1 MDILLSNDD
10 GIHAEGLQHL
20 RAAAQEFGSTL
31 VVAPSEENSAVGH
44 AITVFDPIK
53 IHEVDKNGDFYGW
66 AVHGTPADSVK
77 LAVGQLMP
85 SPPKL
90 VLSGINLGNN
100 TGVSTLYSGTVS
112 AASEGAI
119 LGIPGIAFSLCTY
132 KDPKWED
139 AAEAVFRVL
148 NSLNLSAL
156 APGSLLNVNIPNLP
170 ISEIR
175 GVRWVKV
182 AHSRWVEE
190 FEERTS
196 PKGARYFWLG
206 GVMKTLEDRSDNDVR
221 AVEDGYISVTPM
233 QVDLTHYPS
242 LEKANRQNQDW

>member
-1 MDILLSNDD
+1 MEILLSNDD
-10 GIHAEGLQHL
+10 GIHAEGIKHLQY
-20 RAAAQEFGSTL
+20 AARKFGDTV

-53 IHEVDKNGDFYGW
+53 IHEVDHNGAFYGW

-77 LAVGQLMP
+77 LAVGQLMS
-85 SPPKL
+85 SPPDL
-90 VLSGINLGNN
+90 ILSGINLGNN
-100 TGVSTLYSGTVS
+100 TGISILYSGTVS
-112 AASEGAI
+112 AATEGAI
-119 LGIPGIAFSLCTY
+119 LGIPSIAFSLCSY
-132 KDPKWED
+132 HDPRWD
-139 AAEAVFRVL
+139 AATEAASRVL
-148 NSLNLSAL
+148 DSLDLTAL
-156 APGSLLNVNIPNLP
+156 APGTLLNVNIPNLP

-206 GVMKTLEDRSDNDVR
+206 GVMKTLDDQSDHDVR
-221 AVEDGYISVTPM
+221 AVEDGYISITPLH
-233 QVDLTHYPS
+233 VDLTHYPS
-242 LEKANRQNQDW
+242 LEKADQRHQDW